1 MKTTLVNLVCRYN
14 LGPKSI
20 STQLAIAL
28 ADLAV
33 LEVSWA
39 DPIADVSSAL
49 AKNQNDGFGLL
60 LLEFLKLLPEEMYLN
75 DKIFIEVQPI

>member
-1 MKTTLVNLVCRYN
+1 M
-14 LGPKSI
+14 
-20 STQLAIAL
+20 
-28 ADLAV
+28 